1 MYLLYT
7 EQVNFE
13 CGLYYLL
20 TNVAN
25 LMYLIIISSKILLVT
40 NAVDVL
46 KENVIRYLLNKLKSA
61 VV

>member
-13 CGLYYLL
+13 RGLYYLL